1 MSSKKKDSKKLFE
14 NMNVEPEHA
23 NQELPES
30 TPVPEEDVA
39 ETKEAAKNE
48 VSEPVVPSTGIPPEE
63 SPDTNQEGES
73 ADEILEDVRRS
84 LIEEEEAHEK
94 AEQPKWWKRIGKGS
108 RKKAVEQELPKVVE
122 EIDLP
127 GLDTTETKETN
138 EEVNQ
143 ELVLEQEPDP
153 IDELIDMLDKE
164 ETSRKQPVVEETPS
178 EPEKVVDLEELKKQA
193 FQPRSSTEQA
203 EDLTQVR
210 SIALEGGEEVFVE
223 VESTKQDPLEERL
236 TAMEN
241 AVKPYRQ
248 YIYFGIAVLGVVMA
262 VIAGAILFNVY
273 KQSVAT
279 PPAPVDVS
287 DLPYPTSVSLPGG
300 WSFQLGKGMLDA
312 GQWNP
317 QGAEW
322 LQGTE
327 VCRWVS
333 LPWSRQLEAV
343 IRTLNPDDPIDLG
356 MSNNDV
362 LTYQVSDIK
371 QMSPEEMQQLDSNKP
386 CLLII
391 LAEPKAE
398 KRWVLTALP

>member
-1 MSSKKKDSKKLFE
+1 MSSKKNDSKKLFE
-14 NMNVEPEHA
+14 NLHVEPEHA
-23 NQELPES
+23 NQKLPES
-30 TPVPEEDVA
+30 TPVPEESVA
-39 ETKEAAKNE
+39 ETNEAAKNE
-48 VSEPVVPSTGIPPEE
+48 VSEPVVPSTGMPPEDSHKTHE
-63 SPDTNQEGES
+63 EGES

-84 LIEEEEAHEK
+84 LIEEEESHEK
-94 AEQPKWWKRIGKGS
+94 AEQSKWWKRIGKGS
-108 RKKAVEQELPKVVE
+108 RKKAVEQEAPKVLE

-127 GLDTTETKETN
+127 GLDTTETTETN
-138 EEVNQ
+138 EEVKPQ
-143 ELVLEQEPDP
+143 LALEQELDP
-153 IDELIDMLDKE
+153 IDELINMLDKE
-164 ETSRKQPVVEETPS
+164 ETAKKQPVIAETPP

-193 FQPRSSTEQA
+193 FQPRPSTEQG

-223 VESTKQDPLEERL
+223 VESTKQDRLEERL

-279 PPAPVDVS
+279 PPPPVDVS

-300 WSFQLGKGMLDA
+300 WSFQLGKGLLDA

-362 LTYQVSDIK
+362 LTYRVSDIK

-386 CLLII
+386 CLLVI
-391 LAEPKAE
+391 LTEPKAE